1 MGRPERM
8 RARVA
13 LDVGPALFSVV
24 ALVALAMPTA
34 GAAQEGCEFGPE
46 GNDVLRQVTLVGGDA
61 VFYVTRPHLVC
72 ADGIQIWADSAVAYT
87 SSDMA
92 HLIGSVRYEDEVRTL
107 EAAEARYFS
116 EVGRLQAEGELR
128 VEDRDEGSVIEHGAL
143 VYFRE
148 TAFRPEESMTVT
160 AREDE
165 PRPTATLAEAGT
177 SMDSDTAVVAPEL
190 PLVERPVP
198 EDPRRAEDPRR
209 VYVVTGDEI
218 LSRGGTYLRSVGSV
232 ELESDSILAFADTL
246 EYEEPEN
253 RLVLR
258 GDARVDAP
266 DYLLR
271 GANIELT
278 TPRPAY
284 REIRASRDAVLTG
297 EDLELTAER
306 IFLFASEDR
315 LERLVAL
322 PAVQED
328 TVSSDAPA
336 DAPEGDSADA
346 TPGRPRAVSDDL
358 EITADS
364 LEILAPEERLERLFA
379 AGRARSVST
388 GRDSLTVERLPEVAR
403 ADWLEGDTIV
413 VTFVPDPESPELARP
428 DGVAED
434 SVAAVGDS
442 LPGAVETAQADDGR
456 NDTRV
461 DRITASV
468 SARSLYRLTPSDASA
483 EAGVDPPA
491 VHYVVG
497 DRIMIVMRDGEVE
510 RMEVEGQTEGV
521 HLEPLPPEPDP
532 GP

>member
-1 MGRPERM
+1 MRRPERT
-8 RARVA
+8 RTRPA
-13 LDVGPALFSVV
+13 LAVGPALFF
-24 ALVALAMPTA
+24 LVALAMPAA

-61 VFYVTRPHLVC
+61 IFYVTRPHLVC
-72 ADGIQIWADSAVAYT
+72 ADGIQIWADSAVAFT
-87 SSDMA
+87 ASDMA

-177 SMDSDTAVVAPEL
+177 AAERDTAVVAPEL

-198 EDPRRAEDPRR
+198 EDPRR

-218 LSRGGTYLRSVGSV
+218 LSRGGTYLRSIGSV

-258 GDARVDAP
+258 GGARVDAP
-266 DYLLR
+266 DYVLR

-278 TPRPAY
+278 TPRPAR

-322 PAVQED
+322 PAVPED
-328 TVSSDAPA
+328 TVSRNT
-336 DAPEGDSADA
+336 PEGDSTDA
-346 TPGRPRAVSDDL
+346 TPNRPRAVSDDL

-403 ADWLEGDTIV
+403 ADWLEGDTIIV
-413 VTFVPDPESPELARP
+413 SFVPDPGPPGLARP

-442 LPGAVETAQADDGR
+442 VPVLVDTEPADDAR

-497 DRIMIVMRDGEVE
+497 DRITIVMRDGEVE

-521 HLEPLPPEPDP
+521 HLEPLPPEPEP